1 MKSLVVY
8 SSRTGNTRKVA
19 NAVFD
24 SLPGEKEIFP
34 VEQAPPANGYDFVAI
49 GFWVDKGRP
58 DDQAAAYMKTVQD
71 TPVGLFGTL
80 GAKPDSPHARDCIR
94 RAGDLVTGSRV
105 AGTFLCQGRIAPA
118 VVEMMIKTAS
128 HVHPMTPERM
138 ANIKAAESH
147 PDDADLE
154 KAQVAFR
161 EMIRNIDL
169 KEIS

>member
-19 NAVFD
+19 DAVFD
-24 SLPGEKEIFP
+24 SLPKDKEIFP
-34 VEQAPPANGYDFVAI
+34 VDQAPRADGYDFVAI

-58 DDQAAAYMKTVQD
+58 DDKAAAYMQTVQG
-71 TPVGLFGTL
+71 TTVGLFGTL
-80 GAKPDSPHARDCIR
+80 GAKPDSPHARESMR
-94 RAGDLVTGSRV
+94 RAVDLVSGNQV
-105 AGTFLCQGRIAPA
+105 AGTFLCQGRIDPA

-147 PDDADLE
+147 PDDTDLE
-154 KAQVAFR
+154 KAQSAFR
-161 EMIRNIDL
+161 EMIQEIEP
-169 KEIS
+169 KETS

>member
-24 SLPGEKEIFP
+24 SLPGDRDIFP
-34 VEQAPPANGYDFVAI
+34 VEQAPPATGYDFVAI

-58 DDQAAAYMKTVQD
+58 DDKAASYMQTIQGA
-71 TPVGLFGTL
+71 TVGLFGTL
-80 GAKPDSPHARDCIR
+80 GANPDSPHARDCMR
-94 RAGDLVTGSRV
+94 RAVDLVSGNHV
-105 AGTFLCQGRIAPA
+105 AGTYLCQGRIAPA

-128 HVHPMTPERM
+128 HAHPMTPERM
-138 ANIKAAESH
+138 ANIEAAESH

-154 KAQVAFR
+154 KAQAAFR
-161 EMIRNIDL
+161 EMIQNIDPR
-169 KEIS
+169 EIS